1 MNNQLNIIKKFK
13 VQTNFN
19 AKSEFKKIKNFLTI
33 YLRKFTKLKTLVLGI
48 SGGQDSTLTGK
59 ICQEVINDL
68 KNNHTLHYQFIAV
81 RLPYGVQYDEEDC
94 RLAINFINP
103 DQVVTINIKSAVESR
118 IMSLQKAGFNI
129 TEHLKGNEKSRE
141 RMKIQYSIAGATS
154 GLVVG
159 TCHASEAITGFFTK
173 YGDSSSDIAPI
184 LHLNK
189 RQGRKILQYLN
200 CPQRLYLKSPSADL
214 NENYPGYPDES
225 VLGVSYDMIDDYLE
239 GKIIDRRT
247 AKIIED
253 LYYNTQHK
261 RNTPICM

>member
-1 MNNQLNIIKKFK
+1 MNNQLKIIKKFK
-13 VQTNFN
+13 VKPVFD
-19 AKSEFKKIKNFLTI
+19 AKTEFKKIKNFLTA
-33 YLRKFTKLKTLVLGI
+33 YLKKFTELKTLVLGI

-59 ICQEVINDL
+59 ICQEAINDL
-68 KNNHTLHYQFIAV
+68 KYDCALNYQFIAV
-81 RLPYGVQYDEEDC
+81 RLPYGIQYDEEDC
-94 RLAINFINP
+94 KLAINFINP

-118 IMSLQKAGFNI
+118 IISLQKAGFNI

-173 YGDSSSDIAPI
+173 YGDSSSDISPI

-189 RQGRKILQYLN
+189 RQGKSMLQYLS
-200 CPQRLYLKSPSADL
+200 CPQRLYLKPPSADL
-214 NENYPGYPDES
+214 NENYPGYPDEFA
-225 VLGVSYDMIDDYLE
+225 LGISYDMIDDYLE
-239 GKIIDRRT
+239 GKTINKKT

-261 RNTPICM
+261 RNFPICI